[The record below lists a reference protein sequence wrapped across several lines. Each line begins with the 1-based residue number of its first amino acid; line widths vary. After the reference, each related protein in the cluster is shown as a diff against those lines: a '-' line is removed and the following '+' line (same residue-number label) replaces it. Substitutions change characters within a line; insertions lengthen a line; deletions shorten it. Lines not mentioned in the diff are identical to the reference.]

1 MTSHL
6 TDELAQA
13 YVDRALS
20 DSERARS
27 AEHLAACQD
36 CGLLVESYRA
46 LAVALDGL
54 DAPAAPVGFTAD
66 VMERIALSERQGAFD
81 RRLAL
86 GILGVATCLALI
98 LFALAGGASWAPALS
113 GAADAVA
120 RLAGAA
126 SLAVDVAGPLLRA
139 LRLQIA
145 LACAARALPLL
156 FALSRL
162 VPRAA
167 AAAV

>member
-13 YVDRALS
+13 YVDRALP
-20 DSERARS
+20 DAERARC

-36 CGLLVESYRA
+36 CGLVVDSYRA
-46 LAVALDGL
+46 LAAALDGL
-54 DAPAAPVGFTAD
+54 DAPAPPAGFTAA
-66 VMERIALSERQGAFD
+66 VMARLDLTERERAFD

-86 GILGVATCLALI
+86 GILGVATCLALA
-98 LFALAGGASWAPALS
+98 LFALAGAAGWAPVVS
-113 GAADAVA
+113 GAADAFA
-120 RLAGAA
+120 RAARAA
-126 SLAVDVAGPLLRA
+126 SVTAGVAAPLLRA

-145 LACAARALPLL
+145 LGCAALALPLL

-162 VPRAA
+162 VPRTAA
-167 AAAV
+167 APA